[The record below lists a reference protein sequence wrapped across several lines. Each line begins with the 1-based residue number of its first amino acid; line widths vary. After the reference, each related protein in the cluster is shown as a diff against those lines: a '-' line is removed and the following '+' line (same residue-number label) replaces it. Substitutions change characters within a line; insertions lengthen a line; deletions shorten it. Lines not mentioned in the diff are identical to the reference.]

1 MIHEKA
7 VVLAENAF
15 RGTMTSKWEQR
26 LGVWAVAQRY
36 PDHPAILVSPS
47 TGELTYGELAA
58 RAHRVV
64 HATRAM
70 GVGAG
75 DTVAIALPNDVDIL
89 VWQLAGSECG
99 WRYYTIGPNLP
110 AAELTEIL
118 EHSGAKVLVA
128 HAANAANLRDV
139 TGPEVRISVGGEVA
153 GFIAQSEL
161 VDGQPD
167 SLPTDRR
174 TGTQLVYTSG
184 TTGKKK
190 AIEHPLP
197 TIDPDDAADASK
209 TFGQAFAFEPL
220 AGVHLVSAG
229 MHHGGCRVFYM
240 GALNIGQSLVIM
252 AKFDPEHALQ
262 LIEQYSVTTAYMV
275 PTQFVRLL
283 RLPDATK
290 GRYRIDSL
298 SSVVHS
304 AAPCPLEI
312 KKQMMD
318 WWGPVIWETY
328 GGTEGAAT
336 IAKPWRW
343 LEKPG
348 TVGRAIRGMRVHI
361 VDDDG
366 KDLPPHVAGM
376 VYMEPEARSFSYYRD
391 DELTAQSYRGRSF
404 TIGDVGYLDEDGY
417 LFIVDR
423 KKDMIISGG
432 VNVYPAEIEAVLVS
446 HPSVADAAVLGQPDP
461 EWGERVCAFVQVA
474 PGVEAGQELAAEL
487 VAYVRERLDSYKCP
501 RQVWFREKLPRN
513 EAGKL
518 VKRDLKELIAVSI
531 QDPTR
536 SARA

>member
-1 MIHEKA
+1 M
-7 VVLAENAF
+7 N
-15 RGTMTSKWEQR
+15 SNWEQR
-26 LGVWAVAQRY
+26 LGVWAIAQQY
-36 PDHPAILVSPS
+36 PDRLAILDSPS
-47 TGELTYGELAA
+47 TGELTFGELAA
-58 RAHRVV
+58 RAHRIV

-70 GVGAG
+70 GVEAG

-89 VWQLAGSECG
+89 VWQLAGSEGG

-110 AAELTEIL
+110 AGELDEIL

-128 HAANAANLRDV
+128 HASNAENLQKV
-139 TGPEVRISVGGEVA
+139 TRPDVRISVCGEVA
-153 GFIAQSEL
+153 GFIAQPDL
-161 VDGQPD
+161 VNGHPD
-167 SLPTDRR
+167 SLPTGRR
-174 TGTQLVYTSG
+174 TGSQLVYTSG

-197 TIDPDDAADASK
+197 AIDPDDAADAMK

-229 MHHGGCRVFYM
+229 MHHGGCRAFYM

-252 AKFDPEHALQ
+252 AKSDPERVLQ
-262 LIEQYSVTTAYMV
+262 LIERFSVTTAYMV

-283 RLPDATK
+283 RLPDATR

-304 AAPCPLEI
+304 AAPCPLQI
-312 KKQMMD
+312 KKQMME

-366 KDLPPHVAGM
+366 NDLPPNVPGM
-376 VYMEPEARSFSYYRD
+376 VYMEPEARGFTYFRD
-391 DELTAQSYRGRSF
+391 KEQTAQSYRGSSF
-404 TIGDVGYLDEDGY
+404 TIGDIGYLDEDDY

-446 HPSVADAAVLGQPDP
+446 HRSVADAAVLGQPDA
-461 EWGERVCAFVQVA
+461 EWGERVCAFVQPA
-474 PGVEAGQELAAEL
+474 PGVDAGPELAEEL
-487 VAYVRERLDSYKCP
+487 VAYVRQHLDSYKCP
-501 RQVWFREKLPRN
+501 RQVWFREQLPRN

-518 VKRDLKELIAVSI
+518 VKRDLKEVLIDASAK
-531 QDPTR
+531 DATR
-536 SARA
+536 

>member
-1 MIHEKA
+1 
-7 VVLAENAF
+7 
-15 RGTMTSKWEQR
+15 
-26 LGVWAVAQRY
+26 
-36 PDHPAILVSPS
+36 
-47 TGELTYGELAA
+47 
-58 RAHRVV
+58 
-64 HATRAM
+64 
-70 GVGAG
+70 VGFI
-75 DTVAIALPNDVDIL
+75 T
-89 VWQLAGSECG
+89 Q
-99 WRYYTIGPNLP
+99 
-110 AAELTEIL
+110 AEL
-118 EHSGAKVLVA
+118 
-128 HAANAANLRDV
+128 
-139 TGPEVRISVGGEVA
+139 VA
-153 GFIAQSEL
+153 GH
-161 VDGQPD
+161 PD

-174 TGTQLVYTSG
+174 AGSQLVYTSG

-190 AIEHPLP
+190 AIEHPQS
-197 TIDPDDAADASK
+197 TMDPDDAADALK
-209 TFGQAFAFEPL
+209 TFGKAFAFEPL

-229 MHHGGCRVFYM
+229 MHHGGCRAFYM
-240 GALNIGQSLVIM
+240 GALNVGQSLVIM

-275 PTQFVRLL
+275 PTQFVRFL

-366 KDLPPHVAGM
+366 NDLPPNVAGM